1 MPTYSPNI
9 PQPGDLPSQSQ
20 DQILQ
25 NFQTLNTAFAQDHL
39 AYNNPAQGQ
48 HKQITFPVGPVTG
61 QPFTFLSGQIGLQN
75 LNQAP
80 TSVPDIWLS
89 RGTAAAFPMTGFTVG
104 GTNAGNGWTYIPSG
118 LLMAW
123 GRSTTGA
130 GTSVVITY
138 SAELTNFP
146 GFTTVN
152 AFPQLTRIAP
162 VGGTSNFV
170 ILAAYDATTFTVAS
184 SLATGGT
191 NIQFTWFVIG
201 I

>member
-9 PQPGDLPSQSQ
+9 PLPGDLPSQSQ

-61 QPFTFLSGQIGLQN
+61 QPFSYLVGQIGLQN

-80 TSVPDIWLS
+80 TSVPDIWLT

-104 GTNAGNGWTYIPSG
+104 GTNAGNGWTYLPSG
-118 LLMAW
+118 ILMAW

-130 GTSVVITY
+130 GSDHVTITY

-146 GFTTVN
+146 GFTTAF
-152 AFPQLTRIAP
+152 AFPLLSRI
-162 VGGTSNFV
+162 GGIGGSTNFV
-170 ILAAYDATTFTVAS
+170 VLTAYTQIDFQVYAS
-184 SLATGGT
+184 AGGFGV
-191 NIQFTWFVIG
+191 QFAWMTIG